1 MRAFYGT
8 WCQCIDRQHNCT
20 DNTEGKVRAMNRDL
34 FWRMLSLWRVK
45 RANVRIAA
53 AVRNGQTVLEFGPS
67 SLNLM
72 MADACNSQCI
82 MCGHDYRGCGSGQW
96 ITLENVKT
104 IYGHL
109 DMKQVVDVIYGG
121 GGEPF
126 LNPEL
131 GAIAAYTRKLDPV
144 IQHTVITNGI
154 AAKPELAEILIRNR
168 VHILV
173 SINAATPETFRT
185 VSGVDSFLCVIENV
199 RDMVA
204 KKNALRP
211 DVNISISMILIRRNI
226 RDLVPFVRLAHDLGV
241 DGVKTLYA
249 RIYPQ
254 NLRIKHDGLARIGL
268 DDSLFFAQ
276 KECDKTVQEAEKEA
290 RRLGVDFDHEPLFC
304 CSTSRQR
311 DCCEPWKSL
320 FINYN
325 GDIYPCPASE
335 ILFKNKID
343 NGQYNSGNAFSQH
356 ISGFWNNEFWQA
368 LRKTNLVYGRQEIVP
383 ECLCCGNAINWL
395 GPGARGSHILDW
407 TEAEKSAL
415 RV

>member
-1 MRAFYGT
+1 
-8 WCQCIDRQHNCT
+8 
-20 DNTEGKVRAMNRDL
+20 
-34 FWRMLSLWRVK
+34 
-45 RANVRIAA
+45 
-53 AVRNGQTVLEFGPS
+53 
-67 SLNLM
+67 
-72 MADACNSQCI
+72 
-82 MCGHDYRGCGSGQW
+82 
-96 ITLENVKT
+96 
-104 IYGHL
+104 
-109 DMKQVVDVIYGG
+109 MKQVVDVIYGG

-204 KKNALRP
+204 KRNALRP
-211 DVNISISMILIRRNI
+211 DVNISISMILMRRNI
-226 RDLVPFVRLAHDLGV
+226 QDLVPFVRLAHDLGV
-241 DGVKTLYA
+241 DGVKTLYV
-249 RIYPQ
+249 RIYPESR
-254 NLRIKHDGLARIGL
+254 RIKHDGLARIGL

-276 KECDKTVQEAEKEA
+276 EECDKAVQEAEQEA
-290 RRLGVDFDHEPLFC
+290 RRLGINFDHEPFFC
-304 CSTSRQR
+304 HSLSKQR

-325 GDIYPCPASE
+325 GDVYPCPASE

-343 NGQYNSGNAFSQH
+343 NGRYNSGNIFRQH

-383 ECLCCGNAINWL
+383 ECLCCGNAISWL

-407 TEAEKSAL
+407 TEAEKSTL